1 MSDGKAV
8 ALGSSMTAHQVLSG
22 LYATLSDYTEYES
35 LFEAFDQYLDED
47 FSPETSDDTWQKFF
61 KQHFLRANEFF
72 EKAHTDLE
80 TASRY
85 VARQP
90 VPAAVLNSSHSLLAT
105 NTLFDDLFPDADT
118 ARLIEELKSTKQW
131 GLVSKL
137 VDGKLDTPILI
148 QTDRD
153 NGEIEVLIISPI
165 ELLDET
171 LERRTTCL
179 ALRLAKPIW
188 KPQLEE
194 LLVSVYDLTRSEIE
208 IIKSIFEVADL
219 NLVAKRRGRSIR
231 TVRTQLASIYN
242 KMNVSGQTQLVILI
256 ASLLQFTGLD
266 ETHLDLSLDQ
276 DRTLPM
282 RTANL
287 RSGPISYTEYGDISG
302 QPVLLISTSMPPE
315 MNARFRDA
323 CSRAGL
329 HIIAP
334 YKPGSADTA
343 SRKRSLGPEALCHD
357 YAGLLSHLEIEKAI
371 IAGTASGGLYALDFA
386 KAYPNRTA
394 KVVLV
399 DTGVPYASNKEIR
412 ALPKTMKR
420 IMMTGR
426 YMPDVLL
433 APHKIIAANFRRSKS
448 GEARVID
455 YFFQDSPIDA
465 ELTRQKGEYY
475 QLTRRTIS
483 YSFEDVP
490 RLVSNICRWAK
501 DWSPCLEAVAKTH
514 KIAFVHG
521 KENTMFRTE
530 PITKFCQ
537 ENDQAVL
544 FEQANLGQLQIFVQP
559 EAFTKAALS

>member
-1 MSDGKAV
+1 MSDGKTT
-8 ALGSSMTAHQVLSG
+8 GPGPSMTAHQVLSG
-22 LYATLSDYTEYES
+22 LYASLSDYTEYEG

-47 FSPETSDDTWQKFF
+47 FSPETSDAVWQNFF

-72 EKAHTDLE
+72 EKTHTDLE

-90 VPAAVLNSSHSLLAT
+90 VPAAVLNPSHALMAT
-105 NTLFDDLFPDADT
+105 NSLFDDLFPGTET
-118 ARLIEELKSTKQW
+118 ANLIEELKSTKQW
-131 GLVSKL
+131 GLVPKL
-137 VDGKLDTPILI
+137 VSGQLDTPILI
-148 QTDRD
+148 QTGRD
-153 NGEIEVLIISPI
+153 DGEIEVLIISPI
-165 ELLDET
+165 ELLDEN
-171 LERRTTCL
+171 LERRATCL

-188 KPQLEE
+188 KSQLEE
-194 LLVSVYDLTRSEIE
+194 LLVGVYDLTRSEIE

-219 NLVAKRRGRSIR
+219 NLVAKRRQRSIR

-266 ETHLDLSLDQ
+266 ESHLDLSLDQ
-276 DRTLPM
+276 DRTLPLH
-282 RTANL
+282 TVNL
-287 RSGPISYTEYGDISG
+287 QSGPVSYTEYGDESG

-315 MNARFRDA
+315 MNARFRA
-323 CSRAGL
+323 ECARSGL

-334 YKPGSADTA
+334 YKPGSAETA
-343 SRKRSLGPEALCHD
+343 SRKRSLGPETLCHD
-357 YAGLLSHLEIEKAI
+357 YAELLSHLEIDSAI

-386 KAYPNRTA
+386 KAYPKRTD

-399 DTGVPYASNKEIR
+399 DTGMPYASNKEIR

-448 GEARVID
+448 GEARVVD

-465 ELTRQKGEYY
+465 DLTRQKGEYY
-475 QLTRRTIS
+475 QITRRTIS

-490 RLVSNICRWAK
+490 RLVSDICRWAK
-501 DWSPCLEAVAKTH
+501 DWSPVLNAVAKTH
-514 KIAFVHG
+514 QIAFVHG
-521 KENTMFRTE
+521 AENPMFRSA
-530 PITKFCQ
+530 PIEKFC
-537 ENDQAVL
+537 ESNDRAVL
-544 FEQANLGQLQIFVQP
+544 FEQAELGQLQVFVRP
-559 EAFTKAALS
+559 EAFTKAALA

>member
-1 MSDGKAV
+1 MSDGKSA
-8 ALGSSMTAHQVLSG
+8 ALGLSMTAHQVLSG
-22 LYATLSDYTEYES
+22 LYASLSDYTEYEG

-47 FSPETSDDTWQKFF
+47 FSPETSDAVWQTFF

-72 EKAHTDLE
+72 ERTHTDLE

-90 VPAAVLNSSHSLLAT
+90 VPAAVLNPSHALMAT
-105 NTLFDDLFPDADT
+105 NSLFDELFPDAET
-118 ARLIEELKSTKQW
+118 TELIEDLKSTQQW
-131 GLVSKL
+131 SLVPKL
-137 VDGKLDTPILI
+137 IDGKLDTPVLI
-148 QTDRD
+148 QTGRD
-153 NGEIEVLIISPI
+153 DGEIEVLIISPI

-194 LLVSVYDLTRSEIE
+194 LLVGVYDLTRSEIE

-266 ETHLDLSLDQ
+266 ESHLDLSLDQ
-276 DRTLPM
+276 DRTLPLN
-282 RTANL
+282 TVAL
-287 RSGPISYTEYGDISG
+287 KSGPVSYTEYGDLSG
-302 QPVLLISTSMPPE
+302 QPVLLINTSMPPE
-315 MNARFRDA
+315 MNARFREECA
-323 CSRAGL
+323 TAGL

-334 YKPGSADTA
+334 YKPGSAETA
-343 SRKRSLGPEALCHD
+343 GRKRSLGPETLCHD
-357 YAGLLSHLEIEKAI
+357 YAELLSHLQIESAI

-386 KAYPNRTA
+386 KTYPSRTE
-394 KVVLV
+394 KVLLV
-399 DTGVPYASNKEIR
+399 DTGLPYASNKEIR

-448 GEARVID
+448 GEARVVD

-465 ELTRQKGEYY
+465 ELTRQKGEFY
-475 QLTRRTIS
+475 QLTRRMIS

-490 RLVSNICRWAK
+490 RLVSDICRWAK
-501 DWSPCLEAVAKTH
+501 DWSPSLNAVAKTH
-514 KIAFVHG
+514 PIAFVHG
-521 KENTMFRTE
+521 TENTMFKTA
-530 PITKFCQ
+530 PIARFCE

-544 FEQANLGQLQIFVQP
+544 FEQAAQSQLQVFVKP
-559 EAFTKAALS
+559 EGFTKAART